1 MQRLARR
8 AKPTRDALV
17 EALRGQPVVYADET
31 GWKQGGRRVWLW
43 VFTNLR
49 EMSMRW
55 QCELL
60 GVNRS
65 SLYYEPVEPD
75 GEQLALMRRMD
86 ELHLK
91 HPFFGSRMMTQ
102 TLKAEGSA
110 VNRKRVQR
118 LMRLMGLES
127 TAPKPN
133 NKQAS
138 AGTRRI
144 PLSTEESDGFS
155 DQSGVGRRHH
165 IHPDGAEASY
175 TWWRSSIAIRGGCSP
190 GACPTRWRRP
200 SAWRL

>member
-1 MQRLARR
+1 MTPRR
-8 AKPTRDALV
+8 ELV
-17 EALRGQPVVYADET
+17 EPNAPL
-31 GWKQGGRRVWLW
+31 
-43 VFTNLR
+43 
-49 EMSMRW
+49 SMRW

-133 NKQAS
+133 TSKPAPEHAVYPYLLRNLTVS
-138 AGTRRI
+138 RI
-144 PLSTEESDGFS
+144 S
-155 DQSGVGRRHH
+155 
-165 IHPDGAEASY
+165 
-175 TWWRSSIAIRGGCSP
+175 
-190 GACPTRWRRP
+190 
-200 SAWRL
+200 